1 MDEKTLEAIA
11 EMINAIFRQLGGK
24 GDAGAVRLRGGKR
37 K

>member
-11 EMINAIFRQLGGK
+11 ELISKIFRQLGGK
-24 GDAGAVRLRGGKR
+24 GDAGAVRLRGRKR